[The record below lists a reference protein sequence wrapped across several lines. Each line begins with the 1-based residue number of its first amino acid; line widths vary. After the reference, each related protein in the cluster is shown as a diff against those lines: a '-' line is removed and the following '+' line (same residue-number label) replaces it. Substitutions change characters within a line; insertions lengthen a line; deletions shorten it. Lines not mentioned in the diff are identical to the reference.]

1 MSPDDYDDSDT
12 DNYDDS
18 DADNY
23 DNSDDDEVILMT
35 QTMMI
40 R

>member
-23 DNSDDDEVILMT
+23 DFSDDDKVILMT